1 MGIVDRILSLPLA
14 VLNHWGYWIIFF
26 FAFIET
32 SPFFGLFIPG
42 QSVLI
47 VGGFLAKI
55 GILNLSELIFIA
67 ALGTIVGDLTG
78 YLLGRRYGFS
88 LFSKFGKYVL
98 LKKEHFDNT
107 KKLLNKHAGK
117 ALILGRFNSVT
128 RAVAPFAA
136 GSMDIPFSKFIPF
149 DILSC
154 IIYSMAFI
162 FIGYILGTSYEIAS
176 RYMGRIFFAAFIL
189 SIISVYAYH
198 FINKRKQLFAQY
210 HLHILILN
218 VFSLIMFSR
227 MLDNVVD
234 SDLITRW
241 DIWLNGK
248 MVSLWNP
255 LLNKVMIFISY
266 CGSAPFL
273 IVLSAILFAV
283 LVYKKKWYHSLL
295 LASALAAGLVSELI
309 IKSVIFRARPVNS
322 MVHISG
328 YSFPSAH
335 TVMATIFF
343 SLLMYSFKDD
353 IKNKLLKRLFIAA
366 TTALF
371 IVIGLSR
378 VYLNV
383 HWLSDV
389 IAGFALGLFWLTFLI
404 LIFKYASS
412 LMNKKKPLPN
422 QL

>member
-1 MGIVDRILSLPLA
+1 MHIIDRIIHLPLA
-14 VLNHWGYWIIFF
+14 VLSHWGYGIIFL

-42 QSVLI
+42 QSALI

-55 GILNLSELIFIA
+55 GILKLAELIFIA
-67 ALGTIVGDLTG
+67 ALGTLIGDLTG

-88 LFSKFGKYVL
+88 LFSKYGKYVL

-107 KKLLNKHAGK
+107 KKLVNKHAGK

-136 GSMDIPFSKFIPF
+136 GSLDMPFSKFIPF
-149 DILSC
+149 NIISC
-154 IIYSMAFI
+154 IMYSMAFI

-176 RYMGRIFFAAFIL
+176 RYMGKIFFAAFIL
-189 SIISVYAYH
+189 SIISLCAYH
-198 FINKRKQLFAQY
+198 FINKRKQLFARY

-218 VFSLIMFSR
+218 VISLIMFSR
-227 MLDNVVD
+227 MLDNVID
-234 SDLITRW
+234 SDSIIRW

-248 MVSLWNP
+248 MVLLWKP
-255 LLNKVMIFISY
+255 LLNKTMIFISRF
-266 CGSAPFL
+266 GSAPFL
-273 IVLSAILFAV
+273 ISLSAILFAV
-283 LVYKKKWYHSLL
+283 LIYKRKRYHSLL
-295 LASALAAGLVSELI
+295 LASALTAGLISELI
-309 IKSVIFRARPVNS
+309 IKSVIFRARPANS
-322 MVHISG
+322 LVHISG

-335 TVMATIFF
+335 AVMATIFF
-343 SLLMYSFKDD
+343 SLLIYSFKDD
-353 IKNKLLKRLFIAA
+353 IKNKPLKMLFIAA

-371 IVIGLSR
+371 LLIGLSR

-383 HWLSDV
+383 HWFSDV

-404 LIFKYASS
+404 LLFKYAAH
-412 LMNKKKPLPN
+412 LLRHVEPIP
-422 QL
+422 Q

>member
-1 MGIVDRILSLPLA
+1 MDIVDRILSLPLA
-14 VLNHWGYWIIFF
+14 VLSHWGYWIIFF

-55 GILNLSELIFIA
+55 GILKLTELIFIA
-67 ALGTIVGDLTG
+67 AIGTIIGDLTG

-88 LFSKFGKYVL
+88 LFSKYGKYML

-107 KKLLNKHAGK
+107 KKLVNKHAGK

-136 GSMDIPFSKFIPF
+136 GSMDIPFSKFVPF
-149 DILSC
+149 DMVSC
-154 IIYSMAFI
+154 IMYSMAFI

-176 RYMGRIFFAAFIL
+176 RYLGKIFFAAFIL
-189 SIISVYAYH
+189 SIISLYLYH
-198 FINKRKQLFAQY
+198 FINKRKHLFARY

-218 VFSLIMFSR
+218 VASLITFSR

-248 MVSLWNP
+248 MVALWKP
-255 LLNKVMIFISY
+255 LLNKTMIFISY
-266 CGSAPFL
+266 WGSAPFL
-273 IVLSAILFAV
+273 IALSAILFAV
-283 LVYKKKWYHSLL
+283 LLYKGKRYHSLL
-295 LASALAAGLVSELI
+295 LVSALAAGLVSELI
-309 IKSVIFRARPVNS
+309 IKSVIFRARPFNS
-322 MVHISG
+322 LVHISG

-343 SLLMYSFKDD
+343 SLLLYSFKDD
-353 IKNKLLKRLFIAA
+353 IKNKLWKGFFICGNIGLFI
-366 TTALF
+366 
-371 IVIGLSR
+371 IIGFSR
-378 VYLNV
+378 IYLNV

-404 LIFKYASS
+404 LLFKYAAH
-412 LMNKKKPLPN
+412 LLRRVEPIP
-422 QL
+422 Q

>member
-1 MGIVDRILSLPLA
+1 MYIIDRIINLPLA
-14 VLNHWGYWIIFF
+14 VLSHWGYWIIFL

-55 GILNLSELIFIA
+55 GILKLTELIFIA
-67 ALGTIVGDLTG
+67 ALGTIIGDFTG

-88 LFSKFGKYVL
+88 LFSKYGKYVL
-98 LKKEHFDNT
+98 LKKEHLDNT
-107 KKLLNKHAGK
+107 KKLVNKHTGK

-136 GSMDIPFSKFIPF
+136 GSMDIPFSKFVPF
-149 DILSC
+149 NIISC
-154 IIYSMAFI
+154 MMYSIAFI
-162 FIGYILGTSYEIAS
+162 FIGYMLGTSYEIAS
-176 RYMGRIFFAAFIL
+176 RYMGKIFFAAFIL

-198 FINKRKQLFAQY
+198 FINKRKQLFARY

-218 VFSLIMFSR
+218 VISLIIFSR

-234 SDLITRW
+234 SGLITGW

-273 IVLSAILFAV
+273 ITLSAILFAV
-283 LVYKKKWYHSLL
+283 LIYKRRRYLSLL
-295 LASALAAGLVSELI
+295 VASALAAGLVSELI
-309 IKSVIFRARPVNS
+309 IKSVVLRARPNNS

-335 TVMATIFF
+335 TTMATIFF

-353 IKNKLLKRLFIAA
+353 IKNKLLKILFIAA
-366 TTALF
+366 TVALF
-371 IVIGLSR
+371 ILIGFSR

-389 IAGFALGLFWLTFLI
+389 IAGFALGLFWLTLLI
-404 LIFKYASS
+404 LLFKYAAH
-412 LMNKKKPLPN
+412 LQRRVEPIP
-422 QL
+422 Q

>member
-1 MGIVDRILSLPLA
+1 MHIIDRIINLPLA

-55 GILNLSELIFIA
+55 GILKLTELIFIA
-67 ALGTIVGDLTG
+67 ALGTIIGDFTG

-88 LFSKFGKYVL
+88 LFSKYGKYVL
-98 LKKEHFDNT
+98 LKKEHLDNT
-107 KKLLNKHAGK
+107 KKLVNKHTGK

-136 GSMDIPFSKFIPF
+136 GSMDIPFSKFVPF
-149 DILSC
+149 NILSC
-154 IIYSMAFI
+154 IMYAMAFI
-162 FIGYILGTSYEIAS
+162 FIGYMLGTSYEIAS
-176 RYMGRIFFAAFIL
+176 RYMGKIFFAAFIL

-198 FINKRKQLFAQY
+198 FINKRKQLFARY
-210 HLHILILN
+210 HLHILMLN
-218 VFSLIMFSR
+218 VISLIIFSR

-234 SDLITRW
+234 SDLITGW

-273 IVLSAILFAV
+273 ITLSAILFAV
-283 LVYKKKWYHSLL
+283 LIYKRKRYHSLL

-309 IKSVIFRARPVNS
+309 IKSVIFLARPNNS

-335 TVMATIFF
+335 TTMATIFF
-343 SLLMYSFKDD
+343 FLLMYSFKDD
-353 IKNKLLKRLFIAA
+353 IKNKLLKILFIAA
-366 TTALF
+366 TAALF
-371 IVIGLSR
+371 ILIGFSR

-389 IAGFALGLFWLTFLI
+389 IAGFALGLFWLTLLI
-404 LIFKYASS
+404 LLFKYAAH
-412 LMNKKKPLPN
+412 LQRRVEPIP
-422 QL
+422 Q

>member
-1 MGIVDRILSLPLA
+1 MYIIDRIINLPLA
-14 VLNHWGYWIIFF
+14 VLSHWGYWIIFL

-55 GILNLSELIFIA
+55 GILKLTELIFIA
-67 ALGTIVGDLTG
+67 ALGTIIGDFTG

-88 LFSKFGKYVL
+88 LFSKYGKYVL
-98 LKKEHFDNT
+98 LKKEHLDNT
-107 KKLLNKHAGK
+107 KKLVNKHTGK

-136 GSMDIPFSKFIPF
+136 GSMDIPFSKFVPF
-149 DILSC
+149 NIISC
-154 IIYSMAFI
+154 MMYSIAFI
-162 FIGYILGTSYEIAS
+162 FIGYMLGTSYEIAS
-176 RYMGRIFFAAFIL
+176 RYMGKIFFAAFIL

-198 FINKRKQLFAQY
+198 FINKRKQLFARY

-218 VFSLIMFSR
+218 VISLIIFSR

-234 SDLITRW
+234 SGLITGW

-273 IVLSAILFAV
+273 ITLSAILFAV
-283 LVYKKKWYHSLL
+283 LIYKRRRYHSLL
-295 LASALAAGLVSELI
+295 VASALAAGLVSELI
-309 IKSVIFRARPVNS
+309 IKSVVLRARPNNS

-335 TVMATIFF
+335 TTMATIFF

-353 IKNKLLKRLFIAA
+353 IKNKLLKILFIAA
-366 TTALF
+366 TVALF
-371 IVIGLSR
+371 ILIGFSR

-389 IAGFALGLFWLTFLI
+389 IAGFALGLFWLTLLI
-404 LIFKYASS
+404 LLFKYAAH
-412 LMNKKKPLPN
+412 LQRRVEPIP
-422 QL
+422 Q

>member
-1 MGIVDRILSLPLA
+1 MHIIDRIIHLPLA
-14 VLNHWGYWIIFF
+14 VLSHWGYWIIFL

-55 GILNLSELIFIA
+55 GILKLTELIFIA
-67 ALGTIVGDLTG
+67 TLGTLIGDFTG

-88 LFSKFGKYVL
+88 LFSKYGKYVL
-98 LKKEHFDNT
+98 LKKEHLDNT
-107 KKLLNKHAGK
+107 KKLVNKHTGK

-136 GSMDIPFSKFIPF
+136 GSMDIPFSKFVPF
-149 DILSC
+149 NILSC
-154 IIYSMAFI
+154 IMYSMAFI

-176 RYMGRIFFAAFIL
+176 HYMGKIFFAAFIL

-198 FINKRKQLFAQY
+198 FINKRKQLFARY

-218 VFSLIMFSR
+218 VISLIIFSR

-234 SDLITRW
+234 SDLITGW

-273 IVLSAILFAV
+273 ITLSVILFAV
-283 LVYKKKWYHSLL
+283 LIYKRRRYHSLL
-295 LASALAAGLVSELI
+295 LATALAAGLISELI
-309 IKSVIFRARPVNS
+309 IKSVVLRARPNNS

-335 TVMATIFF
+335 TTMATIFF

-353 IKNKLLKRLFIAA
+353 IKNKLLKILFIAA

-371 IVIGLSR
+371 ILIGFSR

-383 HWLSDV
+383 HWFSDV
-389 IAGFALGLFWLTFLI
+389 IAGVALGLFWLTLLI
-404 LIFKYASS
+404 LLFKYAAH
-412 LMNKKKPLPN
+412 LQRRVEPIP
-422 QL
+422 Q